1 MQHVTYRH
9 ITAITL
15 NVTWDIY
22 TYNSNYC
29 KIKEAI
35 DLKESKEF
43 VGEFGGSK

>member
-1 MQHVTYRH
+1 MQHVTYMH

-29 KIKEAI
+29 KKKEAI